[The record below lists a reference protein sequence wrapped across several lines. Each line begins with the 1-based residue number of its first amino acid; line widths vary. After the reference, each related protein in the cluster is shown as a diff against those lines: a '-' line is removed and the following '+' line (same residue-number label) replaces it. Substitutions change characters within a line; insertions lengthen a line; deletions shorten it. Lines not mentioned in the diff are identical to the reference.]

1 MADTATGLMPF
12 AWQICGKWGGDVCGT
27 FYSSM
32 QNKFIMSVQTLEK
45 CCGVDDSAAKTTIC
59 YQKTLR

>member
-12 AWQICGKWGGDVCGT
+12 AWQTCGKWGGMYAEP
-27 FYSSM
+27 FIHL